1 MSTPRLHTLSNGAR
15 VLFDPMPELETLAL
29 SVVVDGGARWEPLD
43 RSGWSHMLEHM
54 VFKGAGDRSAR
65 DIVETVEAAGAQINA
80 ATGYERTSFQI
91 RALKGGLGLGMS
103 VLSDLLFRPML
114 DPAELE
120 REKEVIG
127 QEIAEA
133 FDTPDDHVFDLVQD
147 RAFTG
152 QPLGRPI
159 LGSNDSLAPA
169 RRDTLEDWRRRLYA
183 PEHMVISA
191 AGAID
196 EAELLALAERWFG
209 AEAPSGVARAVE
221 PGRFIGGTAGLARR
235 IEQANL
241 VWSLP
246 APGARHPDYYP
257 IRLFAEILGGGMASR
272 LFQEAREQRG
282 LAYSI
287 DAWSDAYEDIGV
299 LGVFAGASAGKAEQ
313 LSKLVADEVRKLAAR
328 PTDAELARAKAQV
341 KASLF
346 MAQES
351 PLTRAEISAN
361 RLFLFDRVLTAAEVR
376 EAIDGGEMDDLKRVG
391 EGLFA
396 TRACAAAALGPKGAL
411 KAPEAFAK
419 ALFPES

>member
-1 MSTPRLHTLSNGAR
+1 MITPRLHILGNGAR

-29 SVVVDGGARWEPLD
+29 SVVVDGGARWEPED

-65 DIVETVEAAGAQINA
+65 EIVETVEAAGAQINA

-91 RALKGGLGLGMS
+91 RALKGGLDLGMS
-103 VLSDLLFRPML
+103 VLSDLLFRPLL

-133 FDTPDDHVFDLVQD
+133 FDTPDDHVFDLLQA
-147 RAFTG
+147 RAFAG

-169 RRDTLEDWRRRLYA
+169 RRDTLDAWRRRLYA

-196 EAELLALAERWFG
+196 EAELLTLAERWFG
-209 AEAPSGVARAVE
+209 SEAASGMAREVE
-221 PGRFIGGTAGLARR
+221 PALFVGGTEGLARR

-246 APGARHPDYYP
+246 APGAKHPDYYA

-282 LAYSI
+282 LAYAI
-287 DAWSDAYEDIGV
+287 DAWSDAYEDVG
-299 LGVFAGASAGKAEQ
+299 LLSVFAGAAATKAEQ
-313 LSKLVADEVRKLAAR
+313 LSKLVATEVRKLAER

-361 RLFLFDRVLTAAEVR
+361 RLFLFDRVLPAAEVR
-376 EAIDGGEMDDLKRVG
+376 EAIDGVGVDDLRRVG

-396 TRACAAAALGPKGAL
+396 GRTCAAAALGPKSAL

-419 ALFPES
+419 ALFAES

>member
-376 EAIDGGEMDDLKRVG
+376 EAIDGVEMDDLKRVG